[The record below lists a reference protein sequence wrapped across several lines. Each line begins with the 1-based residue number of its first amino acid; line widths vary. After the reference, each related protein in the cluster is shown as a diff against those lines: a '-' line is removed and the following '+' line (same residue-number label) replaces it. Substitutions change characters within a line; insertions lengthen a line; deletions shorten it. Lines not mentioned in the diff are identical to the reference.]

1 MILCDDF
8 SGRKYSS
15 LLGVM
20 NRVLNTKEKSAA
32 QNLLHKN
39 SPTEIKE
46 DEYFAST
53 KEILK
58 KSKENIEKNLT
69 KKNLKPRGAIVICQ
83 KSEFATHFFRICR
96 KLDCQNRLRLVR
108 VGTSLHTVSPT
119 VDLEVRK
126 KSKLDK
132 IQSKYS
138 DTDEQEEKEKEE
150 FQLGNVNLINT
161 TEWKNIDILFI
172 TPQMLEYISSQKD
185 SFDYFDMNPEIILV
199 DDFDYILK

>member
-1 MILCDDF
+1 MFTKHNLLKIYFKNNVLSAKTFTTSGEYPGLNTYLKECIQKLGKINLKTNQINIIQNINKIDSHSMILCDDF

-39 SPTEIKE
+39 SSTEIKE

-58 KSKENIEKNLT
+58 KSKENIEKNMT
-69 KKNLKPRGAIVICQ
+69 KKHLKPRGAIVICQ
-83 KSEFATHFFRICR
+83 KFEFATHFYRICR
-96 KLDCQNRLRLVR
+96 KLDCENRLRLVR

-126 KSKLDK
+126 
-132 IQSKYS
+132 
-138 DTDEQEEKEKEE
+138 
-150 FQLGNVNLINT
+150 
-161 TEWKNIDILFI
+161 
-172 TPQMLEYISSQKD
+172 
-185 SFDYFDMNPEIILV
+185 
-199 DDFDYILK
+199 